1 MLCFCATFIN
11 ILLSMYLFTEKL
23 NFFYIGLQVV
33 FGLKTII
40 LLKILMCTEA
50 NPKMLITLLRL
61 HSVLE
66 KF

>member
-23 NFFYIGLQVV
+23 NFFYIDLQVV
-33 FGLKTII
+33 FVLKTSV

-50 NPKMLITLLRL
+50 SPKMLIKLL
-61 HSVLE
+61 
-66 KF
+66 